1 MDPIVHRISAWDGL
15 PLCVR
20 EWCGGN
26 PRAPIPC
33 LPGIVRTGADFDAL
47 ASALGAGRRV
57 IAPDYAG
64 RGASGRSRQINR
76 YASEAVLRDVQ
87 DLCGALH
94 VHTAIAVGTSY
105 GGLLS
110 LGLNAMRP
118 TLLRAVVMNDIGP
131 DLAPDGTNFVQRFIG
146 NDASFADLDAAVAYL
161 RSVLPH
167 LSLDTDDAWRAMTAL
182 TYAPDSNGR
191 LRPTWDTRIARLM
204 DGTVPDLWPLFGGI
218 AHLPLLLIWGEASNI
233 LLPATI
239 ARMQSVHPDM
249 KLVSLPGIGHAPTLN
264 EPAIAAALHEF
275 LGQAAA

>member
-1 MDPIVHRISAWDGL
+1 MAWGERRPAHWPDRHGRLDRTDPIQRNAQLCAACDGERGGLPGTARRDRTDAAGAMDPIVHRISAWDGL

-131 DLAPDGTNFVQRFIG
+131 DLAPDGTNFVQRFI
-146 NDASFADLDAAVAYL
+146 
-161 RSVLPH
+161 
-167 LSLDTDDAWRAMTAL
+167 
-182 TYAPDSNGR
+182 
-191 LRPTWDTRIARLM
+191 
-204 DGTVPDLWPLFGGI
+204 
-218 AHLPLLLIWGEASNI
+218 
-233 LLPATI
+233 
-239 ARMQSVHPDM
+239 
-249 KLVSLPGIGHAPTLN
+249 
-264 EPAIAAALHEF
+264 
-275 LGQAAA
+275 